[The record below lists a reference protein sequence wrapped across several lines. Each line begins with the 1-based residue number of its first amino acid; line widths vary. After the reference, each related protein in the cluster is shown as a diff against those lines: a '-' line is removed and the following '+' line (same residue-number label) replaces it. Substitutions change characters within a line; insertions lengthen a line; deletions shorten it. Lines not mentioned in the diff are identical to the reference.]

1 MPDNSGPD
9 GRGSG
14 TGAEELSVYS
24 NYNDKGMEWVLWIT
38 YLSQEV
44 YLVGLLLVSL
54 PLGVG
59 YIIWLQ
65 LVSIWQFFELLGG
78 KGDFGG
84 WFLGPFLSYWIVQ
97 PFIYVSSMILGL
109 IPGVN
114 FITAFLFGWWANADY
129 YQYSYE
135 LFNGPTLPSSN

>member
-1 MPDNSGPD
+1 M
-9 GRGSG
+9 
-14 TGAEELSVYS
+14 SVYS

-44 YLVGLLLVSL
+44 YLLGWLLVSL
-54 PLGVG
+54 PVGVG
-59 YIIWLQ
+59 YIVWLQ
-65 LVSIWQFFELLGG
+65 LVSVWQFFELLGG

-97 PFIYVSSMILGL
+97 PFIYFSSMLFGL